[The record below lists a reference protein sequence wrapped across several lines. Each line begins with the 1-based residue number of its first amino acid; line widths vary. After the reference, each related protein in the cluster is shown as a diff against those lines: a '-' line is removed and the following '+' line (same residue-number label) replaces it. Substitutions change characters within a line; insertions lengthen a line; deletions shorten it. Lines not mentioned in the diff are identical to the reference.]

1 MDLKVIITIN
11 EKNANLYNALF
22 AKAYQALKTANKL
35 KPEFE
40 NEEGRFLSLD
50 DYFAHM
56 SDLLALDV
64 TYMMLPLDE
73 TTFAINA
80 NTRSISTPKIVT
92 LQNDQIAETV
102 VFTIDRFFD
111 YMDLYNATIYVQW
124 TLPSGKEGATLVEMK
139 DIESIP
145 GKIRFG
151 WPLDSE
157 ITSEVG
163 QVKYSVRFWNKG
175 VINNEEKVVYSF
187 NTLSSSLNVSAS
199 LQPEITPDLD
209 INAPHRSSIFAKA
222 IRNSQA
228 TSYPIPVNPTF
239 GEPGLDLPLYAS
251 LVDNTLTLKAQA
263 VIGDTGTISYRWY
276 YKPAV
281 DVVLGDDSFN
291 HEVFYPFED
300 DADPELPGFEAFGG
314 TVATVFEEV
323 EYEAG
328 EDLAADEFYY
338 TLKAGSSPA
347 SYEAYTDVKAPT
359 DDTALYQKFTTYAV
373 PQGEDKIHNIAKDD
387 MKVTGEYI
395 VRAVN
400 TIGVNTSNE
409 EPSSVCRLVSP
420 DNVAFSTDLDAT
432 YVMAAAGGN
441 LKVAV
446 NEQASDDAVVTYA
459 WRKNIKSSER
469 TEEQKDNWVTHENT
483 SVANSNVLTPGWY
496 DVTVSATLNREAK
509 VVTSSVC
516 KVTFDPVVPTLAHTV
531 EDNHPMDG
539 DMPIFSDDTVTL
551 SVATGSVVPSGYEA
565 YDEKL
570 FSENLEYVWKIT
582 MADTPTR
589 PLTQTDI
596 DSGLV
601 TGTLGG
607 SSITIN
613 NPNNKLWI
621 ISCYVT
627 NVLNGKVVTS
637 TDEQA
642 LRFKLV

>member
-22 AKAYQALKTANKL
+22 AKAYQALRVANKL

-73 TTFAINA
+73 TAFAINA

-281 DVVLGDDSFN
+281 DVTLGENSFS

-314 TVATVFEEV
+314 SVDTVFEAV

-338 TLKAGSSPA
+338 TLIADSSPA
-347 SYEAYTDVKAPT
+347 AYEAYANTKAPT
-359 DDTALYQKFTTYAV
+359 DNTVLYQKFTTYTV
-373 PQGEDKIHNIAKDD
+373 PSGTA
-387 MKVTGEYI
+387 KVTGEYV

-400 TIGVNTSNE
+400 TIGINTSNE

-420 DNVAFSTDLDAT
+420 DNVAFSTDLDTA

-446 NEQASDDAVVTYA
+446 NEQASDDTIVNYA
-459 WRKNIKSSER
+459 WRKNIKSNER
-469 TEEQKDNWVTHENT
+469 TESQASNWVAHESTN
-483 SVANSNVLTPGWY
+483 VANSNVLTPGWY
-496 DVTVSATLNREAK
+496 DVTVSATLNREEKTAQ
-509 VVTSSVC
+509 SEVC
-516 KVTFDPVVPTLAHTV
+516 KVTFEPKLPAMDYTPEAKLLIPEGDTIPAYNGQSAVLTV
-531 EDNHPMDG
+531 HHPHGIFATEDE
-539 DMPIFSDDTVTL
+539 
-551 SVATGSVVPSGYEA
+551 ATTYA
-565 YDEKL
+565 NYANTL
-570 FSENLEYVWKIT
+570 FSEGLEYVWKIQL
-582 MADTPTR
+582 DGKER
-589 PLTQTDI
+589 PLTQEDVT
-596 DSGLV
+596 SGLV
-601 TGTLGG
+601 NELGKASITVNTGTSNVLYKV
-607 SSITIN
+607 T
-613 NPNNKLWI
+613 
-621 ISCYVT
+621 CYVT
-627 NVLNGKVVTS
+627 NTLNGKVITS
-637 TDEQA
+637 DETNSLTFFVQ
-642 LRFKLV
+642 

>member
-22 AKAYQALKTANKL
+22 AKAYQALKTASKL

-40 NEEGRFLSLD
+40 NDEGRFLSLD

-73 TTFAINA
+73 TAFAINA

-139 DIESIP
+139 DIESMP

-175 VINNEEKVVYSF
+175 VVKENNQDVEKVVYSF
-187 NTLSSSLNVSAS
+187 NTLTSSLNVSAS

-251 LVDNTLTLKAQA
+251 LAENTLTLKAQA
-263 VIGDTGTISYRWY
+263 VVGDTGSVSYRWY

-281 DVVLGDDSFN
+281 DTIADGKSFN

-300 DADPELPGFEAFGG
+300 DADPDLPGFEAFGG
-314 TVATVFEEV
+314 TVAIAFEAV
-323 EYEAG
+323 DYEAG
-328 EDLAADEFYY
+328 EDLAADELYY
-338 TLKAGSSPA
+338 TLIPGSTPA
-347 SYEAYTDVKAPT
+347 AYQAYDNVKAPT
-359 DDTALYQKFTTYAV
+359 DETVLYQKFTTYTV
-373 PQGEDKIHNIAKDD
+373 PSGEA
-387 MKVTGEYI
+387 KVTGEYV

-400 TIGVNTSNE
+400 TIGINHSNE

-420 DNVAFSTDLDAT
+420 DDVALTTDLNDAFI
-432 YVMAAAGGN
+432 MPAAGGN
-441 LKVAV
+441 LKVEV
-446 NEQASDDAVVTYA
+446 NEQSSDDALVSFA
-459 WRKNIKSSER
+459 WRKNITSASR
-469 TEEQKDNWVTHENT
+469 EEAAAANWLAHETT
-483 SVANSNVLTPGWY
+483 SVANSNVTTPGWY
-496 DVTVSATLNREAK
+496 DVTVSATLNREGKSA
-509 VVTSSVC
+509 TSKVC
-516 KVTFDPVVPTLAHTV
+516 KVTFDPKVPAMAYEEDAPFNEGDTVPTYSGASATLKV
-531 EDNHPMDG
+531 EHPYG
-539 DMPIFSDDTVTL
+539 VF
-551 SVATGSVVPSGYEA
+551 ATPEEYAA
-565 YDEKL
+565 YNSYAPEL
-570 FSENLEYVWKIT
+570 FSESLEYVWKIT
-582 MADTPTR
+582 LQDQAER
-589 PLTQTDI
+589 PLVQADI
-596 DSGLV
+596 DSGLIDA
-601 TGTLGG
+601 LGN
-607 SSITIN
+607 SSITIST
-613 NPNNKLWI
+613 PARMPATVT
-621 ISCYVT
+621 CYVT
-627 NVLNGKVVTS
+627 NVLNGKVAVSDATNS
-637 TDEQA
+637 LAFFID
-642 LRFKLV
+642 